1 MKMFN
6 TGIKGNPLKK
16 KKIMKTLNFLGI
28 NLKKSLYK
36 NVSSILR
43 DNI

>member
-16 KKIMKTLNFLGI
+16 I
-28 NLKKSLYK
+28 K
-36 NVSSILR
+36 NCEDIKFPW
-43 DNI
+43 NKF